1 MLETTR
7 ANIICILTTY
17 VHIHMPKFLWHQRKI
32 CLYKTKK
39 EEGKIYKSKTIFTS
53 SNNRKKIMKR
63 PSYCLLISVL
73 VSFLSVT
80 SKALEYRYHI
90 CANTTTFTANSTYQS
105 NLNRLLS
112 SFTSNATLDS
122 GYYNATIGQNPAST
136 VYGSLLCRGDVT
148 PDDCRSCAVTAVRD
162 VAQRKCPVEKVAVI
176 WYDKCTLRYSDQS
189 FFGNLDETTIMMYN
203 TQNITD
209 PERFTTLLSSTMN
222 ELVDAAAGAPSGE
235 KKFATKE
242 VRVSG
247 FQTLYSLVQ
256 CTPDLSN
263 SDCDQ
268 CIQGNIALLPTC
280 CNGKR
285 GGNVFNPS
293 CNVRYEVYPF
303 YRITA
308 SAPSPVPVVLPPP
321 PTKSAIRSRGKK
333 HIKKQNTLVFAL
345 RMNE

>member
-1 MLETTR
+1 MNQKKRR
-7 ANIICILTTY
+7 A
-17 VHIHMPKFLWHQRKI
+17 M
-32 CLYKTKK
+32 
-39 EEGKIYKSKTIFTS
+39 IYKRKAIFTC
-53 SNNRKKIMKR
+53 SNNRKKIMKML
-63 PSYCLLISVL
+63 SYCLLISVL

-80 SKALEYRYHI
+80 SKALAYRYHI
-90 CANTTTFTANSTYQS
+90 CANTTTFTPNSTYQS

-148 PDDCRSCAVTAVRD
+148 PDDCRNCVVTAVKE
-162 VAQRKCPVEKVAVI
+162 VAQRSCPVEKVAVI
-176 WYDKCTLRYSDQS
+176 WYDQCTLRYSNQS

-209 PERFTTLLSSTMN
+209 PEQFTTLLSSTMN

-268 CIQGNIALLPTC
+268 CLQGNVALLPNC
-280 CNGKR
+280 CSGKR

-293 CNVRYEVYPF
+293 CNIRYEVYSF

-308 SAPSPVPVVLPPP
+308 SAPSPMPVVLPPP
-321 PTKSAIRSRGKK
+321 PTESAIRSRGKK
-333 HIKKQNTLVFAL
+333 HIKKQSTLVLAL
-345 RMNE
+345 AMNELYLYAPPSLICRK